1 MKKSTRE
8 TLLTILYLVVGVL
21 AAIASG
27 YWIHQRVF
35 QPDGRMLLFSVI
47 VAGFMGSLLH
57 VVFRFRG
64 WGYVLL
70 IVGLAYLL
78 QVSIKW
84 PLRVSNLL
92 PSAIES
98 LPVMLAFALSSH
110 LYRSFRVVPIG
121 KFLLLAVLL
130 CLAYTLRSVLLG
142 IMHQAN
148 IGLSSVI
155 RIMFH
160 RLGGLAGLKTGALIG
175 LGLELVDLLDR
186 RRSTDEPGLRSTGV
200 VHGRILPPS

>member
-1 MKKSTRE
+1 MTKATKE
-8 TLLTILYLVVGVL
+8 TLFTVIYLVVGVF
-21 AAIASG
+21 AAIISG
-27 YWIHQRVF
+27 YWIHTRVF

-70 IVGLAYLL
+70 VIGLAYLL
-78 QVSIKW
+78 QVSIRW
-84 PLRVSNLL
+84 PLRTSNLL
-92 PSAIES
+92 PAAIES

-110 LYRSFRVVPIG
+110 LYRKLRVIPVG
-121 KFLLLAVLL
+121 KFLILAVLL
-130 CLAYTLRSVLLG
+130 ALAYTVRSIILAALQDASISVGTILRVLT
-142 IMHQAN
+142 HK
-148 IGLSSVI
+148 
-155 RIMFH
+155 
-160 RLGGLAGLKTGALIG
+160 LGGLAGLKTGAAIG

-186 RRSTDEPGLRSTGV
+186 RRGIDDMDLKSSGV